1 MKKYR
6 SSEILIARERRGMIF
21 LLLVVL
27 FMLVFYMVSPVL
39 VRKYSYD
46 YTEFSK
52 EIEAYKLKHSQGARQ
67 TNIAVVEFQ
76 GFDVNEVTSEELV
89 QYGLSLSVADRWI
102 KYRDVIGGFES
113 LDQVQKIYGLN
124 SQWYNDHAEKLFIS
138 KKASTVVKEKKYD
151 HTEHVLFDFNP
162 NLVTDEE
169 LKLMGFNSRS
179 SEALLRY
186 RNEGGVYY
194 KNEDLRYLAGMSPV
208 FYEKLSPFITIDTSS
223 LPHLVIEEKVDN
235 YNTTDLKAGETRSA
249 VVDINSSNVYEWQML
264 KGVGPKYAEW
274 IIRYRDKLGGFS
286 SIDQISETFNLP
298 DSVFQSIKPFLTISP
313 VNKFIEINKITVDS
327 LRLHPYVD
335 WKQASIIVNYR
346 TQHGPYTS
354 ADDLYKT
361 RVFDTLF
368 VNRIKPYLKY

>member
-6 SSEILIARERRGMIF
+6 SSEILIAKERRGMIF
-21 LLLVVL
+21 LLLVVF
-27 FMLVFYMVSPVL
+27 FMLVFYMVSPAL
-39 VRKYSYD
+39 IRKYSYD
-46 YTEFSK
+46 YSEFSK
-52 EIEAYKLKHSQGARQ
+52 EIEAYKLKHSPVSRE
-67 TNIAVVEFQ
+67 TNPAVLEFQ

-102 KYRDVIGGFES
+102 KYREVIGGFES

-124 SQWYNDHAEKLFIS
+124 SQWYDDHAEKLFIS
-138 KKASTVVKEKKYD
+138 KTASTVVKEKKYD
-151 HTEHVLFDFNP
+151 HTERVLSDFNP
-162 NLVTDEE
+162 NLVTEEE
-169 LKLMGFNSRS
+169 LKLLGFNARS

-194 KNEDLRYLAGMSPV
+194 KKEDLRYLAGMSPV
-208 FYEKLSPFITIDTSS
+208 FYEKISPFIIVDTSLS
-223 LPHLVIEEKVDN
+223 PRLVSEEKGERKE
-235 YNTTDLKAGETRSA
+235 DLKAGETRSA
-249 VVDINSSNVYEWQML
+249 EVDINNSNVYEWQML
-264 KGVGPKYAEW
+264 KGIGPKYAEW
-274 IIRYRDKLGGFS
+274 IIRYREKLGGFS